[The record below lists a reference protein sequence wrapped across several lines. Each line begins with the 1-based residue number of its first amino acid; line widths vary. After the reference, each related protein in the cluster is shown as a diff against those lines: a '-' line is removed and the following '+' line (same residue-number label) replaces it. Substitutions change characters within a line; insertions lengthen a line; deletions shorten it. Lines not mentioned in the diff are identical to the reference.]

1 MLCIF
6 IDILVP
12 KKKLKNVD
20 DDDDDDDE
28 DVFIHYFV
36 VLHVS

>member
-1 MLCIF
+1 MMLCIF

-20 DDDDDDDE
+20 DDDDDDE

>member
-1 MLCIF
+1 MLSIF

-12 KKKLKNVD
+12 KKKLKNED
-20 DDDDDDDE
+20 NDDDDDDE

-36 VLHVS
+36 VLDVS